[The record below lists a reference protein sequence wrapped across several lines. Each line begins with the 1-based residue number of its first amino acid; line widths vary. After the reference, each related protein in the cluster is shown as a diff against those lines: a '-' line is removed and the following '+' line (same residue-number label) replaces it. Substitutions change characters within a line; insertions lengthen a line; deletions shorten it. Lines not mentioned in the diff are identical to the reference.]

1 MDRKFSWWSL
11 VGYVPQHTAL
21 LNDSIKNNITLTTF
35 EKKIKLK
42 KLHSAI
48 KMAQLEETISK
59 LPEKVNGIIG
69 ENGYKL
75 SGGERQRVAIA
86 RALYND
92 PDIIIFDE
100 ATSSLDQNTEKEVFN
115 AIKNLKKLKTIMI
128 ITHKKS
134 NTSICDKI
142 LIMKNGRLTIKNN

>member
-1 MDRKFSWWSL
+1 
-11 VGYVPQHTAL
+11 
-21 LNDSIKNNITLTTF
+21 
-35 EKKIKLK
+35 
-42 KLHSAI
+42 
-48 KMAQLEETISK
+48 MAQLEETISK

-115 AIKNLKKLKTIMI
+115 TIKNLKKLKTIMI

-142 LIMKNGRLTIKNN
+142 LIMKNGRLTKH